1 MTSSTD
7 KAVAKAIGENIPESA
22 WEVLEYDPMG
32 VWRKDQ
38 AFVPD
43 PTGQDRLVSVVRK
56 VNLHET
62 ALLEANKAEYNDDQK
77 MVRNNNTAL
86 DAKIASIPENIFFR
100 DLAPYLK
107 EGDNEHFKWWI
118 KQDENKKY
126 KTQKGS
132 I

>member
-7 KAVAKAIGENIPESA
+7 KEVAKAIGENIPESA

-32 VWRKDQ
+32 VWRKDR

-43 PTGQDRLVSVVRK
+43 PTGQDRKVSVVRK

-62 ALLEANKAEYNDDQK
+62 ALLHANQQEYDDGQK
-77 MVRNNNTAL
+77 MVRNNGTAL
-86 DAKIASIPENIFFR
+86 DAKVASIPENIFFR
-100 DLAPYLK
+100 DIVPHLK
-107 EGDNEHFKWWI
+107 EGDTEHFKWWI

-126 KTQKGS
+126 KTQKGDL
-132 I
+132 